1 MNASEP
7 VFRTIDV
14 ERNAETAVAF
24 RRDAYR
30 CSFGHDEDLGEVE
43 HYLTWLS
50 ERVVRHPRG
59 HVHLWQG
66 GVIVGQLEMTVG
78 VLGAGRGYVNLFY
91 LVPDVRGTGLG
102 EQLHQ
107 YFVDYMRA
115 ERAWLARLRVTSSN
129 RRAIAY
135 YTAHGWCDMGTQPGD
150 ERVHVMEFEFESGA
164 APPREAGPVP

>member
-14 ERNAETAVAF
+14 ERSAETAVAF

-43 HYLTWLS
+43 HYLS
-50 ERVVRHPRG
+50 
-59 HVHLWQG
+59 
-66 GVIVGQLEMTVG
+66 
-78 VLGAGRGYVNLFY
+78 YVNLFH
-91 LVPDVRGTGLG
+91 LVPDVRGTGLS

-129 RRAIAY
+129 RRAVAY
-135 YTAHGWCDMGTQPGD
+135 YTAHGRCDSGKQPGD
-150 ERVHVMEFEFESGA
+150 ERVHVMDFEFESGA
-164 APPREAGPVP
+164 AGPREVIVAAVHHLRRIRRGLAAGECLAMRRR